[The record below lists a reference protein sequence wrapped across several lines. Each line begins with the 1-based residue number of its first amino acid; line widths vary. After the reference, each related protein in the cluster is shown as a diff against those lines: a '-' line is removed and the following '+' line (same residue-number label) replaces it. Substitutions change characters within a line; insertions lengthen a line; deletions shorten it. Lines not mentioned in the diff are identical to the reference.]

1 MISTA
6 EDIIKNVRLLPKFER
21 EKFFKLFEAEKNNA
35 LKDSDKL
42 NRKDEKFKSALKW
55 IDEHRQE
62 FDGQWVA
69 LDGERLLAHGTDG
82 KKVHAQAQAKGV
94 KTPLIHRV
102 SVNETMPFGGW

>member
-6 EDIIKNVRLLPKFER
+6 EEILENVRSLPTFER
-21 EKFFKLFEAEKNNA
+21 EKFFKLVEAEKNKASKNGNK
-35 LKDSDKL
+35 LKL
-42 NRKDEKFKSALKW
+42 KDEKFKSALKW

-82 KKVHAQAQAKGV
+82 KKVHAQAKEKGV

>member
-6 EDIIKNVRLLPKFER
+6 EEVLENVRSLPNFER
-21 EKFFKLFEAEKNNA
+21 EKFFKLVESEKNNS
-35 LKDSDKL
+35 LKHGDKL
-42 NRKDEKFKSALKW
+42 NLKDEKFKLSLKW

>member
-6 EDIIKNVRLLPKFER
+6 EDIIKNVRLLPNFER
-21 EKFFKLFEAEKNNA
+21 EKFFKLVEAEKDQSSKNDNR
-35 LKDSDKL
+35 LKL
-42 NRKDEKFKSALKW
+42 KDEKFKLSLKW

-69 LDGERLLAHGTDG
+69 LDGELLLAHGLDG
-82 KKVHAQAQAKGV
+82 KKVHAEAQAKGV